1 MRRSY
6 TCSELLE
13 RDKLE
18 ETESVWDFGHKCGRA
33 VAIALACK
41 TGSLVVPDPPDD
53 VGIFISWHKLHKHSA
68 SAGHVEHSRT
78 TSKQTNPK
86 HPKVATRKKESKRP
100 ERQR

>member
-13 RDKLE
+13 RDKIG
-18 ETESVWDFGHKCGRA
+18 ETESVWDFGQKCECA
-33 VAIALACK
+33 VAIALACRA
-41 TGSLVVPDPPDD
+41 GSLVVPDSPD
-53 VGIFISWHKLHKHSA
+53 GIFISWHKLHKHSA
-68 SAGHVEHSRT
+68 SAGHVQHSPRT